1 MVTSG
6 NPDGFHIDLD
16 LGSAN
21 GGVLSVD
28 VKSTLAITDAGL
40 YTRWIGSMSGGVS
53 GGPAYTGVA
62 LYEEFKFVPA

>member
-1 MVTSG
+1 M
-6 NPDGFHIDLD
+6 
-16 LGSAN
+16 
-21 GGVLSVD
+21 D